1 MLHFALTGSVCYLPA
16 SNLPAKTSTAFRTA
30 VQEGSRALRGDD
42 TASAFRHVP
51 NLLRIVRAVEN
62 Q

>member
-1 MLHFALTGSVCYLPA
+1 MLHFALTGSVCDFLPCYFPTKA
-16 SNLPAKTSTAFRTA
+16 STAFRTA
-30 VQEGSRALRGDD
+30 IQEGSRALRGDD